1 MHRHS
6 ILAAVLVLLL
16 VSCSTSG
23 PTVAAG
29 KPCEANSFTVV
40 DGFGGARRGAC
51 TLLSGDHVQLLI
63 RPEDDDVSNPSA
75 WYAFKLVP
83 REAGTA
89 NITLKYIGGYHRYRP
104 KTSTDGLRWSVVD
117 ESFVSKAPDGLSAT
131 VRISLS
137 DRPVWVSAQELIL
150 PTMYD
155 LWNKKITT
163 QTDAR
168 LSTLGMSKSGQAIP
182 SLTVNE
188 NSRDVLLL
196 VGRQHPP
203 EVSGAFAFFAFFET
217 LVADNELANRFRD
230 RYQVLAVPLMNPD
243 GVMGGNWRHN
253 LGNTDLNRDWGPFR
267 QPETQLIRDLLDRL
281 DAEGKQIR
289 VFLDF
294 HSTGENVFYT
304 QDDDNVT
311 NPEAFTRTWLDN
323 ARERIPDSYPYT
335 NRENPTGAAGVA
347 KNYMYHR
354 YGIPALTYE
363 VGDESDREAI
373 RQAAAIFAEE
383 LMRLMLQQTYE

>member
-1 MHRHS
+1 MRRYS
-6 ILAAVLVLLL
+6 IYVALLVSLL

-29 KPCEANSFTVV
+29 KPCVADSFTVV

-63 RPEDDDVSNPSA
+63 RPEDNNVSNPSA

-89 NITLKYIGGYHRYRP
+89 NITLKYIDGYHRYRP
-104 KTSTDGLRWSVVD
+104 KTSMDGLRWSVVD
-117 ESFVSKAPDGLSAT
+117 DSFVAKASDGLSAT
-131 VRISLS
+131 VRIPLS

-155 LWNKKITT
+155 LWNKKITA
-163 QTDAR
+163 QADAR
-168 LSTLGMSKSGQAIP
+168 LSMLGMSKSGQAIP
-182 SLTVNE
+182 LLTVNE

-203 EVSGAFAFFAFFET
+203 EVSGAFAFFAFYET
-217 LVADNELANRFRD
+217 LLADNELANQFRD

-267 QPETQLIRDLLDRL
+267 QPETRLIRDLLDRL
-281 DAEGKQIR
+281 DAEGKHIR

-294 HSTGENVFYT
+294 HSTRENVFYT
-304 QDDDNVT
+304 QDGDNVT
-311 NPEAFTRTWLDN
+311 NPAGFTRMWLDN
-323 ARERIPDSYPYT
+323 ARERIPDAYPYT
-335 NRENPTGAAGVA
+335 NSENPTGAIGVA

-383 LMRLMLQQTYE
+383 LMRLMLLQTYE